1 MSQALPLDGLETALL
16 SDVGRVRTENQ
27 DAGAEFRRPGGER
40 LLVVADGMGGHQ
52 GGQMAS
58 RLAVEVVNEVFQ
70 RGDLSGE
77 ELLEVAIEEAN
88 ERVYDTAAR
97 DPSLHGMGTTAVL
110 VLLEDRLD
118 GAWIAHVGD
127 SRIYRLRDG
136 RMEQLT
142 EDHSAVAE
150 MVRRGVITP
159 EEAATHPRR
168 NEILRSLGVHSEVD
182 PTIAHVDLR
191 EGDQILLCS
200 DGLSGVLSDEEVGAV
215 LMRSAPADAVRTLVD
230 SVNERG
236 APDNVT
242 VLIAAVRDADVTD
255 LVSVLPEPRYSTLP
269 PPPPPPRPDV
279 RRVAAAAAAVALLLA
294 ALLVFVLLQG
304 GFAPGAAHRRPSNV
318 AGPVEAGPDVA
329 APPGRPDPREHRP

>member
-1 MSQALPLDGLETALL
+1 MSHALPLHSLETALL

-27 DAGAEFRRPGGER
+27 DAGAELQRPSGER

-58 RLAVEVVNEVFQ
+58 RLTVEVVNEVFQ

-77 ELLEVAIEEAN
+77 ELLDAAIEEAN
-88 ERVYDTAAR
+88 QRVYDTAAR

-168 NEILRSLGVHSEVD
+168 NEILRSLGVHPEVD

-200 DGLSGVLSDEEVGAV
+200 DGLSGVLSDQEIGAV
-215 LMRSAPADAVRTLVD
+215 LLRSAPAEAVRTLVD
-230 SVNERG
+230 SVNQRG

-242 VLIAAVRDADVTD
+242 VLIAAVPGEDVTD
-255 LVSVLPEPRYSTLP
+255 LVGVVPEPRYPP
-269 PPPPPPRPDV
+269 PPPPPPRTDV

-304 GFAPGAAHRRPSNV
+304 GFAPSATHRASSV
-318 AGPVEAGPDVA
+318 AGSVDSGPDVA
-329 APPGRPDPREHRP
+329 APPGHPDPRERRP